1 MILSQL
7 PFIEKVLYPVTL
19 AFLGLP
25 LVDVVDYSI
34 RVTAGV
40 LGACL
45 TVYLIRR
52 AISAKKLDD
61 LNIEIKKL
69 ELRKL
74 QGHSPDKTSD
84 SK

>member
-1 MILSQL
+1 MLTQL
-7 PFIEKVLYPVTL
+7 PFVEKVLYPVTL

-25 LVDVVDYSI
+25 LVEVVDYSI
-34 RVTAGV
+34 RVTAGL

-69 ELRKL
+69 ELRRL
-74 QGHSPDKTSD
+74 QGRSPDKTPD
-84 SK
+84 SE